1 MLHKFHYSRPLR
13 VVAGNGGGLPGRGLC
28 ELVRD
33 CMISGIGD
41 SKTSGVGGSV
51 PTVSWFDSLSHC
63 PTGMQMERA
72 VSS

>member
-1 MLHKFHYSRPLR
+1 M
-13 VVAGNGGGLPGRGLC
+13 VAGNGGGLPGRGLC
-28 ELVRD
+28 ELIGD

-41 SKTSGVGGSV
+41 FKTSGVGGSV
-51 PTVSWFDSLSHC
+51 PTVPWFNLLSRC